1 MQVTNKVYG
10 FAINAET
17 YNNADEMLI
26 DLKTR
31 TITDLR
37 FDDMRSKYLSK
48 LKKEQSYKQSN
59 CNSTETKIS
68 GF

>member
-48 LKKEQSYKQSN
+48 DWHGVANY
-59 CNSTETKIS
+59 
-68 GF
+68 